1 MNPSFQK
8 SSTQVNETTPNS
20 SIPRNTQKA
29 NLPLNPR
36 KSPMNRVS
44 ILKTEEQKQIVRTNF
59 FEPNNTSSGA
69 NSNFTVVTEVINR
82 SSNLTFDS
90 KPNTSNK
97 LDINFSFNRPM
108 ENPALN
114 TTFQNKTVNIQIVD
128 SKPEIKNEKINSKES
143 YQLLIKRIASQLKVK
158 IRPPTHGFFFFALQ
172 KGDYPLMVIKKMKN
186 QIVNHSI
193 ELNSD
198 VFQVYCEKYMRYREL
213 VKRIA
218 HLLKISMKKMFW
230 ENERYTNRSI
240 QVKVTNKNN
249 NVINSNN
256 INVKINTNIN
266 TNNNTVNAN
275 IKNNNSNEHGNAAM
289 KKNVIKSSLQIQ
301 NKKVANPNVKNTQGN
316 NMGHNNNN
324 NQRKNN
330 NHMNNRNNINHSS
343 TSQSNNVS
351 HKLAPMLNPFIA
363 AKNQNQIQ
371 KKMNFTKKPEFTNK
385 NNNMLNKTLK
395 NKTVN
400 NNNYNGKN
408 ESSRSASS
416 ETNKNAKIKFPNT
429 GKNVNN
435 QQIKE
440 SNVNKDEKIEIINTD
455 INIVNNNNDT
465 NIINGPKV
473 TNINDTNII
482 NGKNVTNNNDT
493 NTNIINEQNDNNIDG
508 DIEMKDE
515 TKNIKEEI
523 INTTNTNDVQK
534 TSINMKIIPHRN
546 TATTMNNKISINE
559 PTNATNANV
568 ENNSSIIRENNVKK
582 ITFDSIKSPGKKLEI
597 KLSTLKKSEDVI
609 NTNINT
615 NTNKA
620 QNQAQINSPFPKA
633 EIKIDIQTIDV
644 PIDNNSITDENISFV
659 NKFNVFLSSNGI
671 ILDYNIPVANTEEG
685 RNCLKKNMFWEK
697 YIHYLY
703 NNYLIDK
710 KNKINIFA
718 FIHLIEQYFLWCET
732 INTEYIK
739 KFKELL
745 INTINKL
752 FGEKEISQF
761 LSLNKMNNLEE
772 LFIKYEKFFKYVN
785 KNKNNYSTINEIEI
799 KIDNDEECTC
809 ELCQDDEACIK
820 RVSEM
825 NKKININ
832 MNTESILIKAD
843 YEPKNKIKQNEINRS
858 YNIALEGKEKSG
870 VFSKSKTSYSF
881 ETVYQYVPPKLDIK
895 EKSKEKSKKKSS
907 QKGKEKF
914 IDVENDTKI
923 DENVDK
929 EEKEEREEKEEKEEN
944 SINKSNKSRSKS
956 KNKSRSKSKSK
967 SKSKNKSNKR
977 NNKKNDKKQSI
988 KDILDLINEDNK
1000 KDGEEEKEK
1009 EKEKEKKEKNKKK
1022 NKRKSKSRNKSNNRK
1037 YQESDSEEEDPSKD
1051 KNKKK
1056 KYPDSDNENEIIE
1069 DSYGKGKNKK
1079 ASQYPR
1085 RKKGKK

>member
-1 MNPSFQK
+1 
-8 SSTQVNETTPNS
+8 
-20 SIPRNTQKA
+20 
-29 NLPLNPR
+29 
-36 KSPMNRVS
+36 
-44 ILKTEEQKQIVRTNF
+44 
-59 FEPNNTSSGA
+59 
-69 NSNFTVVTEVINR
+69 
-82 SSNLTFDS
+82 
-90 KPNTSNK
+90 
-97 LDINFSFNRPM
+97 
-108 ENPALN
+108 
-114 TTFQNKTVNIQIVD
+114 
-128 SKPEIKNEKINSKES
+128 
-143 YQLLIKRIASQLKVK
+143 
-158 IRPPTHGFFFFALQ
+158 
-172 KGDYPLMVIKKMKN
+172 
-186 QIVNHSI
+186 
-193 ELNSD
+193 
-198 VFQVYCEKYMRYREL
+198 
-213 VKRIA
+213 
-218 HLLKISMKKMFW
+218 
-230 ENERYTNRSI
+230 
-240 QVKVTNKNN
+240 
-249 NVINSNN
+249 
-256 INVKINTNIN
+256 
-266 TNNNTVNAN
+266 
-275 IKNNNSNEHGNAAM
+275 
-289 KKNVIKSSLQIQ
+289 
-301 NKKVANPNVKNTQGN
+301 
-316 NMGHNNNN
+316 
-324 NQRKNN
+324 
-330 NHMNNRNNINHSS
+330 
-343 TSQSNNVS
+343 
-351 HKLAPMLNPFIA
+351 
-363 AKNQNQIQ
+363 
-371 KKMNFTKKPEFTNK
+371 
-385 NNNMLNKTLK
+385 
-395 NKTVN
+395 
-400 NNNYNGKN
+400 
-408 ESSRSASS
+408 
-416 ETNKNAKIKFPNT
+416 
-429 GKNVNN
+429 
-435 QQIKE
+435 
-440 SNVNKDEKIEIINTD
+440 
-455 INIVNNNNDT
+455 
-465 NIINGPKV
+465 
-473 TNINDTNII
+473 
-482 NGKNVTNNNDT
+482 
-493 NTNIINEQNDNNIDG
+493 
-508 DIEMKDE
+508 
-515 TKNIKEEI
+515 
-523 INTTNTNDVQK
+523 
-534 TSINMKIIPHRN
+534 MKI
-546 TATTMNNKISINE
+546 
-559 PTNATNANV
+559 
-568 ENNSSIIRENNVKK
+568 
-582 ITFDSIKSPGKKLEI
+582 FL
-597 KLSTLKKSEDVI
+597 
-609 NTNINT
+609 
-615 NTNKA
+615 
-620 QNQAQINSPFPKA
+620 
-633 EIKIDIQTIDV
+633 
-644 PIDNNSITDENISFV
+644 TDENISFV

-671 ILDYNIPVANTEEG
+671 ILDYNIPIANTEEG

-710 KNKINIFA
+710 KNKINLFA

-929 EEKEEREEKEEKEEN
+929 EEKEEIEEKEEN

-1000 KDGEEEKEK
+1000 KDEEEEKEK

-1037 YQESDSEEEDPSKD
+1037 YQESDSEEEDHSKD

-1056 KYPDSDNENEIIE
+1056 KYPDSDSEHEIIE

>member
-69 NSNFTVVTEVINR
+69 NSDFTVVTEVINR

-143 YQLLIKRIASQLKVK
+143 YQLLIKRIASQLRVK

-198 VFQVYCEKYMRYREL
+198 VFQVYCEKYIRYREL

-266 TNNNTVNAN
+266 TNNTVNAN
-275 IKNNNSNEHGNAAM
+275 IKNNNSNEHGNVDM

-316 NMGHNNNN
+316 NIGHNNTN

-400 NNNYNGKN
+400 NNNINGKN

-440 SNVNKDEKIEIINTD
+440 SNVNKEEKIEIINTD
-455 INIVNNNNDT
+455 INIV
-465 NIINGPKV
+465 
-473 TNINDTNII
+473 
-482 NGKNVTNNNDT
+482 
-493 NTNIINEQNDNNIDG
+493 
-508 DIEMKDE
+508 
-515 TKNIKEEI
+515 
-523 INTTNTNDVQK
+523 
-534 TSINMKIIPHRN
+534 
-546 TATTMNNKISINE
+546 
-559 PTNATNANV
+559 
-568 ENNSSIIRENNVKK
+568 
-582 ITFDSIKSPGKKLEI
+582 
-597 KLSTLKKSEDVI
+597 
-609 NTNINT
+609 
-615 NTNKA
+615 
-620 QNQAQINSPFPKA
+620 
-633 EIKIDIQTIDV
+633 
-644 PIDNNSITDENISFV
+644 
-659 NKFNVFLSSNGI
+659 
-671 ILDYNIPVANTEEG
+671 
-685 RNCLKKNMFWEK
+685 
-697 YIHYLY
+697 
-703 NNYLIDK
+703 
-710 KNKINIFA
+710 
-718 FIHLIEQYFLWCET
+718 
-732 INTEYIK
+732 
-739 KFKELL
+739 
-745 INTINKL
+745 
-752 FGEKEISQF
+752 
-761 LSLNKMNNLEE
+761 
-772 LFIKYEKFFKYVN
+772 
-785 KNKNNYSTINEIEI
+785 
-799 KIDNDEECTC
+799 
-809 ELCQDDEACIK
+809 
-820 RVSEM
+820 
-825 NKKININ
+825 
-832 MNTESILIKAD
+832 
-843 YEPKNKIKQNEINRS
+843 
-858 YNIALEGKEKSG
+858 
-870 VFSKSKTSYSF
+870 
-881 ETVYQYVPPKLDIK
+881 
-895 EKSKEKSKKKSS
+895 
-907 QKGKEKF
+907 KF
-914 IDVENDTKI
+914 IFF
-923 DENVDK
+923 
-929 EEKEEREEKEEKEEN
+929 
-944 SINKSNKSRSKS
+944 
-956 KNKSRSKSKSK
+956 
-967 SKSKNKSNKR
+967 
-977 NNKKNDKKQSI
+977 
-988 KDILDLINEDNK
+988 
-1000 KDGEEEKEK
+1000 
-1009 EKEKEKKEKNKKK
+1009 
-1022 NKRKSKSRNKSNNRK
+1022 
-1037 YQESDSEEEDPSKD
+1037 
-1051 KNKKK
+1051 
-1056 KYPDSDNENEIIE
+1056 
-1069 DSYGKGKNKK
+1069 
-1079 ASQYPR
+1079 
-1085 RKKGKK
+1085 